1 MAETKVFFTLTSTGH
16 SCENDVTSATRK
28 DTPRRKT
35 LASKPRKTKDAL
47 QIIDRMIG
55 DDAKLRKLVAEAG
68 ANASIAQLIY
78 DARTAAGL
86 TQAELARL
94 IGTKQPVI
102 ARLEDADYRGHSLT
116 MLHRIAEALKRR
128 LEVRFA
134 PATGRRQMPQ
144 HELRA

>member
-1 MAETKVFFTLTSTGH
+1 MKKILTK
-16 SCENDVTSATRK
+16 
-28 DTPRRKT
+28 
-35 LASKPRKTKDAL
+35 KPGKTKDAL

-55 DDAKLRKLVAEAG
+55 DDVKLSKLIAEAG
-68 ANASIAQLIY
+68 VNARVAQLIY

-86 TQAELARL
+86 TQAALARL

-116 MLHRIAEALKRR
+116 MLHRIAEALDQR
-128 LEVRFA
+128 LEVRFT
-134 PATGRRQMPQ
+134 PVTGRHHLPQ